1 MISWFESIDQSI
13 LLFINGLNTPF
24 WDEVMWFFSGKL
36 SLIPFYLILLFLIK
50 KENSWKN
57 FGLICSGVFLTVL
70 ISDQVSVHLFKE
82 VFQRYRPSHNLEIGP
97 MLHYYE
103 VKSGVFYR
111 GGIYGFISSHAA
123 NYFGMLGFVLPLF
136 QIKYRI
142 LKVTAISVGIIVAL
156 SRVYLGVHYPSDVL
170 IGAAIGLLI
179 GWSMNHFF
187 YSRLKFKEK

>member
-1 MISWFESIDQSI
+1 MISWLESIDRSI

-24 WDEVMWFFSGKL
+24 LDELMWFFSGKL
-36 SLIPFYLILLFLIK
+36 SLIPFYLILLYFLK
-50 KENSWKN
+50 KENNWSN
-57 FGLICSGVFLTVL
+57 SGLICIGVFLTVL
-70 ISDQVSVHLFKE
+70 ISDQTSVHLFKE
-82 VFQRYRPSHNLEIGP
+82 IFQRYRPSHNLEISHL
-97 MLHYYE
+97 LHYYE
-103 VKSGVFYR
+103 IKPGDFYR
-111 GGIYGFISSHAA
+111 GGTYGFISSHAA

-179 GWSMNHFF
+179 GWSMNHFL